1 MNKQKGF
8 SSNKTN
14 LQESK
19 NSFSM
24 ESQEQGWEEQQQVY
38 TQVKVVLNSS
48 IQEPDYYT
56 ALINRID
63 DLGEGDS
70 LILQLDSIGG
80 DVDGC
85 LALVDAIENTPAD
98 VTAVLSGRVYSAASI
113 IALRCPQIQV
123 GPYARMMIHSWSGVG
138 GFGKYNEVV
147 ADYEFNQKFLKGF
160 FCDTYKHFLTDQEI
174 QQVLDGKDLYVGA
187 EGILERLE
195 RKNNLLLAEQNAQEA
210 SEDHETGYIVPPPEY
225 NPEDVALNGKEYYV
239 VAEVFDSDKVD
250 IISLPDSF
258 DSSVII
264 YDDCKE
270 DENKAGVGTIKLF
283 KLVEVVPCFA

>member
-1 MNKQKGF
+1 MLYKQTYNR
-8 SSNKTN
+8 NKTN
-14 LQESK
+14 LQESP
-19 NSFSM
+19 SPFSM
-24 ESQEQGWEEQQQVY
+24 ENQEQGWEEQQQVY

-70 LILQLDSIGG
+70 LILQLDNVGG

-195 RKNNLLLAEQNAQEA
+195 RKNNLLLAEQNSQEA
-210 SEDHETGYIVPPPEY
+210 SEYPNIGYIVPPLEY
-225 NPEDVALNGKEYYV
+225 NPEDVAFNCKEYYV
-239 VAEVFDSDKVD
+239 VAEVFDSEKVD
-250 IISLPDSF
+250 IISIPDSF
-258 DSSVII
+258 DNSVII
-264 YDDCKE
+264 YDDYKE
-270 DENKAGVGTIKLF
+270 DENEGTIKLF
-283 KLVEVVPCFA
+283 KLVEVLTDVA